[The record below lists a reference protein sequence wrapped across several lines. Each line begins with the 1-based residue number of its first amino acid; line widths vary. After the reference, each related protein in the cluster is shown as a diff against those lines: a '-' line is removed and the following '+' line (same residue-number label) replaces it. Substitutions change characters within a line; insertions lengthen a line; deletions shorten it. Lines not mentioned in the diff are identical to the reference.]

1 MNGSRKQTGTSQT
14 GAGQGQGKGKEQGQ
28 EKEQGQVTGLKKEQE
43 PPVLHCS
50 SASTQTANSIMTQVL
65 EVKVT
70 TAQGK
75 VLSLQGVRMAMEQNI
90 EEVHL

>member
-1 MNGSRKQTGTSQT
+1 MTGP
-14 GAGQGQGKGKEQGQ
+14 
-28 EKEQGQVTGLKKEQE
+28 KKEQE

-65 EVKVT
+65 EGEMR
-70 TAQGK
+70 TAEGK